1 MFLILCPSI
10 WRNDIKGC
18 KFEFFRGKT
27 AVKWKP
33 VVVKRE
39 AQFFWKGGWG
49 AMTLIENVR
58 FWFWGLGSNY
68 VGYVSSLESK
78 PLAILCETNLDDS
91 VYFAKLCEALT
102 SFNSKRLCYQ
112 CLVLQFLLRRN
123 LPLSFDHLVCL
134 CAQFFVLFH
143 LAWLTFSISAVDNVC
158 VFGVFNVHPND

>member
-1 MFLILCPSI
+1 MCVSDFEVLAQIMLDMYRPLNQSLLQFCVRQTWMTQFIL
-10 WRNDIKGC
+10 
-18 KFEFFRGKT
+18 
-27 AVKWKP
+27 
-33 VVVKRE
+33 
-39 AQFFWKGGWG
+39 
-49 AMTLIENVR
+49 
-58 FWFWGLGSNY
+58 
-68 VGYVSSLESK
+68 
-78 PLAILCETNLDDS
+78 
-91 VYFAKLCEALT
+91 AKLCEALT